1 MQTHDQTLAIAMS
14 VYGSVASQNTRGLQ
28 RLLRLSALLA
38 LLSALTLTTSCG
50 YIFEREPGIG
60 KQIAW
65 DKISDWQRDDLA
77 QAWPAMQAQCP
88 RMTRKSADWEPICE
102 SVAQLQNPTSDEVRA
117 FMQQH
122 FKPHRVHGKNGKLDG
137 LITGYYEPVLDGS
150 RTRTEQFAYPIYA
163 QPEDMLIIEL
173 ADIYPKLKGM
183 RLRGRLDGNRV
194 LPYWSREEI
203 DGPEQPLAGK
213 EIIWIDDPYGSFFT
227 QIQGSGR
234 VRLQDGSMVGVGYAN
249 QNGHP
254 YFAVGKKLVEIGAL
268 SLQEVSLFTIKQW
281 LHDNPDRAPEILNAN
296 PSYVFFELRE
306 SVDEGPRGSL
316 NVPLTS
322 ERSIA
327 VDRRVIPLGTPVWLQ
342 TTLPDGAAYERLMIA
357 QDTGGAI
364 TGPVRADV
372 FFGIGERAEQLAG
385 EMKQRGQMFALLPK
399 KAGQ

>member
-1 MQTHDQTLAIAMS
+1 MQISIVRDRLPTTTVSQTASIARPMGVAVRLA
-14 VYGSVASQNTRGLQ
+14 V
-28 RLLRLSALLA
+28 LSAFLLVA
-38 LLSALTLTTSCG
+38 SCG

-60 KQIAW
+60 KAVSW
-65 DKISDWQRDDLA
+65 TKIPDWQRDNLA
-77 QAWPAMQAQCP
+77 EAWPAMQSQCP

-102 SVAQLQNPTSDEVRA
+102 SVAALQNPTTAEVRA
-117 FMQQH
+117 FLEQH

-137 LITGYYEPVLDGS
+137 LITGYYEPILDGS
-150 RTRTEQFAYPIYA
+150 RTRTDKFRYPIYS

-173 ADIYPKLKGM
+173 AEIYPKLKGM
-183 RLRGRLDGNRV
+183 RLRGRIDGNRV

-203 DGPEQPLAGK
+203 DGAGQPLAGQ
-213 EIIWIDDPYGSFFT
+213 EIVWIDDPYGSFFT

-254 YFAVGKKLVEIGAL
+254 YVAVGKKLVEIGAL
-268 SLQEVSLFTIKQW
+268 PLEQVSLFTIKKW
-281 LHDNPDRAPEILNAN
+281 LRENPERAPEILNAN
-296 PSYVFFELRE
+296 PSYVFFELRD

-342 TTLPDGAAYERLMIA
+342 TTLPDGSSFERLMFA

-372 FFGIGERAEQLAG
+372 FFGIGDRAEQLAG

-399 KAGQ
+399 TTN